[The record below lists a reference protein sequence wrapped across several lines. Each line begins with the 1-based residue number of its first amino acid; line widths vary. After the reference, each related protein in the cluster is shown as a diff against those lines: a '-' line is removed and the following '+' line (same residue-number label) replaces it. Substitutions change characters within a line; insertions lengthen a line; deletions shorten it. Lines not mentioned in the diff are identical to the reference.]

1 MADESEPKSSNPAL
15 KLLLKKIIMGVV
27 AIAVLGGGGFFG
39 FKAFKSWRAKKA
51 AAALAAQNAPP
62 EPPKDPDEE
71 FDEAMAKGGGHG
83 GASGPAILALKP
95 IVNLEG
101 PRKNAYLKC
110 ELHII
115 FRDPTLGKEATSDKP
130 TAENSEIRATI
141 LEILSGKTVE
151 DVSDVETREAIRLD
165 IKDKLNERF
174 KPKPLKPGEKEDKA
188 HKRPNKP
195 IKDVLVV
202 DWAIQQ

>member
-1 MADESEPKSSNPAL
+1 MADSGEGKSSAL
-15 KLLLKKIIMGVV
+15 IGLLKKGILGLVV
-27 AIAVLGGGGFFG
+27 LGVLGGGGFFG
-39 FKAFKSWRAKKA
+39 FKAFKNRQAKKA
-51 AAALAAQNAPP
+51 DAAQATQSATP
-62 EPPKDPDEE
+62 EPAKDPDEE
-71 FDEAMAKGGGHG
+71 FDELQAKGGGHG
-83 GASGPAILALKP
+83 AGGGLMIMALKP

-115 FRDPTLGKEATSDKP
+115 FRDPELGKEATSEKP
-130 TAENSEIRATI
+130 TAENSEIRALI
-141 LEILSGKTVE
+141 LELLSGKTVE
-151 DVSDVETREAIRLD
+151 DVADLETRETIRLE

-174 KPKPLKPGEKEDKA
+174 KPKPPKPDEKEDKA

-195 IKDVLVV
+195 VKDVLVV